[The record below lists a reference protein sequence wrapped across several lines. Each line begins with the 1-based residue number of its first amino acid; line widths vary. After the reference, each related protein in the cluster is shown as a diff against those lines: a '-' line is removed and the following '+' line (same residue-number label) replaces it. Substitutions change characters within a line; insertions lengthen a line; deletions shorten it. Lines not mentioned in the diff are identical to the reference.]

1 MKSSLIATLFFPLF
15 AFATHPA
22 AADRDEP
29 IRDPAGIPICWNTDG
44 QPTMERIQ
52 RAIIAGCIPRGWKCQ
67 AIKPGE
73 IRAVLH
79 LRQHMAEALIAFDTK
94 NFSVTYVS
102 STELRYDASEK
113 TIHRKY
119 NQWVA
124 NLITDI
130 NTAVA
135 MIQ

>member
-1 MKSSLIATLFFPLF
+1 MKPSTIVTLLF
-15 AFATHPA
+15 AVIAFAPGPA
-22 AADRDEP
+22 VADRDAP
-29 IRDPAGIPICWNTDG
+29 IENPAGIPISWNAAG
-44 QPTMERIQ
+44 EPALERIQ

-94 NFSVTYVS
+94 SFSVTYVDS
-102 STELRYDASEK
+102 SELRYNATEK

-130 NTAVA
+130 NTAIG